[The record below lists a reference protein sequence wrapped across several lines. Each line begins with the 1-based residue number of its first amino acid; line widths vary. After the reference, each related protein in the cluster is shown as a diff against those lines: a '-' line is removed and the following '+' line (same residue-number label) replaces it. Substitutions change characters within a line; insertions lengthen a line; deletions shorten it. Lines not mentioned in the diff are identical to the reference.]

1 MQRVLITGGAGFLGS
16 HLAENFRS
24 HGVAVRLFDVVE
36 PPGWAQAT
44 GLEYIRGDVRDAGAV
59 GAAAQG
65 VYAIVHAAFAS
76 PREAPEII
84 ESVNVHGARQVC
96 NQAVAHGVLR
106 MVLISST
113 IVEGSAR
120 AHPRL
125 LDAYR
130 RSRIE
135 AERVVSDCS
144 GLRSAIVRPKTFIGP
159 GRLSAFAII
168 FDWIRRGRPVLLMGD
183 GRRRYQLLDI
193 RDMAEGIRLL
203 AGSGAEGVFYLGARE
218 FGTLREDLQALVD
231 YAKTGARLRFIPA
244 AVARTALSTM
254 ELIGMTPPSEL
265 HYMSAWG
272 QDSVADISRAVDELR
287 WQPRWSNAEAL
298 RGAYDW
304 YVRSLEAAGAA
315 QSTHPLP
322 GSHRR
327 LRKLIES
334 ILR

>member
-16 HLAENFRS
+16 HLAESFRS
-24 HGVAVRLFDVVE
+24 HGAPVRLLDVAE
-36 PPGWAQAT
+36 APEWAQAP
-44 GLEYIRGDVRDAGAV
+44 GIEYVRGDVRDAGAM
-59 GAAAQG
+59 GAAVEG
-65 VYAIVHAAFAS
+65 VDTIVHAAFAS
-76 PREAPEII
+76 PRETPEIL
-84 ESVNVHGARQVC
+84 ESVNVYGAREVC
-96 NQAVAHGVLR
+96 AQAVAHGVRR

-125 LDAYR
+125 LGAYR

-144 GLRSAIVRPKTFIGP
+144 GLRTAIVRPKTFLGP

-168 FDWIRRGRPVLLMGD
+168 FDWIRRGRPVVLMGD
-183 GRRRYQLLDI
+183 GRCRYQLLEI
-193 RDMAEGIRLL
+193 GDMAEGIRLL
-203 AGSGAEGVFYLGARE
+203 AGSGAEGIFYLGARE
-218 FGTLREDLQALVD
+218 FGTLREDLQALIN

-244 AVARTALSTM
+244 GVARAALATM

-265 HYMSAWG
+265 HYLSAWG
-272 QDSVADISRAVDELR
+272 RDSVADISRAAKELG
-287 WQPRWSNAEAL
+287 WQPRWGNAEAL
-298 RGAYDW
+298 RRAYDW
-304 YVRSLEAAGAA
+304 YIRSLEATGTAPA
-315 QSTHPLP
+315 THPLP
-322 GSHRR
+322 GSHRT

>member
-16 HLAENFRS
+16 RLAESFRR
-24 HGVAVRLFDVVE
+24 HGVAVRILDVAE
-36 PPGWAQAT
+36 APEWAKTPGI
-44 GLEYIRGDVRDAGAV
+44 EYVRGDVRDAGAV
-59 GAAAQG
+59 GAAAEG
-65 VYAIVHAAFAS
+65 VDTIVHAAFAS
-76 PREAPEII
+76 PREAPKVI
-84 ESVNVHGARQVC
+84 ESVNVHGAREVC
-96 NQAVAHGVLR
+96 RQAVAHGVRR
-106 MVLISST
+106 MVLVSST

-144 GLRSAIVRPKTFIGP
+144 GLRTAIVRPKTFIGP

-168 FDWIRRGRPVLLMGD
+168 FDWIRTGRPVLLMGD
-183 GRRRYQLLDI
+183 GRCRYQLLEI
-193 RDMAEGIRLL
+193 GDMAEGIRLL
-203 AGSGAEGVFYLGARE
+203 AGSEAEGVFYLGARE
-218 FGTLREDLQALVD
+218 FGTLREDLQALID
-231 YAKTGARLRFIPA
+231 YAKTGARLRFVPA
-244 AVARTALSTM
+244 GIARVALATM

-265 HYMSAWG
+265 HYLSAWG
-272 QDSVADISRAVDELR
+272 RDSVADISRAVEELG

-298 RGAYDW
+298 GRAYDW
-304 YVRSLEAAGAA
+304 YIQSLEATGTAPA
-315 QSTHPLP
+315 THPLP
-322 GSHRR
+322 GSHRT

>member
-16 HLAENFRS
+16 RLTESFRN
-24 HGVAVRLFDVVE
+24 HGVAVRILDVAE
-36 PPGWAQAT
+36 APGWAQT
-44 GLEYIRGDVRDAGAV
+44 PGVEYVRGDVRDAGAV
-59 GAAAQG
+59 GAAAEG
-65 VYAIVHAAFAS
+65 ADTIVHAAFAS
-76 PREAPEII
+76 PREAPAIV
-84 ESVNVHGARQVC
+84 ESVNVRGARQVC
-96 NQAVAHGVLR
+96 AQAVARGVRR
-106 MVLISST
+106 MVLVSST

-135 AERVVSDCS
+135 AERVVSGCP
-144 GLRSAIVRPKTFIGP
+144 GLRTAIVRPKTFLGP

-168 FDWIRRGRPVLLMGD
+168 FDWIRRGRPVVLMGD
-183 GRRRYQLLDI
+183 GRSRYQLLEI
-193 RDMAEGIRLL
+193 GDMAEGIRLL
-203 AGSGAEGVFYLGARE
+203 AGSEAEGVFYLGARE
-218 FGTLREDLQALVD
+218 FGTLRDDLQALLD

-244 AVARTALSTM
+244 GVARAALATM

-265 HYMSAWG
+265 HYMSAG
-272 QDSVADISRAVDELR
+272 GRDSVADTSRAVEELG

-298 RGAYDW
+298 CRAYDW
-304 YVRSLEAAGAA
+304 YVRSLEATGAA
-315 QSTHPLP
+315 QATHPLP